1 MNQGDVRQRLEAL
14 EVKLRWQKRA
24 IAGLLVVFLLSA
36 APALTQ
42 APGWFGSLLPAK
54 LASMSFRDGVT
65 PGDVRFGDIS
75 PDRADLPLPE
85 AGNDVLSK
93 IAPEQIIDAGDT
105 LRVGTLH
112 IVNAGGEVV
121 AALGSDES
129 GDGSLVIRNRD
140 GAVVSVVGVDANGHG
155 TLGVLNA
162 AGRVAAAMGADP
174 SEQANGWV
182 DARSATGSAA
192 AFAFDNAGDAT
203 VAVFNSDN
211 ELVSGFGIDENG
223 NGALRISNSAGGIVA
238 AIGADGTEDANGWLD
253 VRNKSGPA
261 AGFSVD
267 ADGDGLAIVGNR
279 DNKAIGILG
288 ANANGHGVIGF
299 MNASERVVAAM
310 GADSTGIG
318 VLNIEGGR
326 FRAFVDGNAN
336 GVAETVGNDRNLRWS
351 SEAAAVG
358 DTGTSTGLIGDFD
371 GDGDVDFNDFLT
383 FARNFGK
390 TSG

>member
-1 MNQGDVRQRLEAL
+1 MDREDVRDRLDVL
-14 EVKLRWQKRA
+14 EDKLRWQKRA
-24 IAGLLVVFLLSA
+24 IAGLLVIFLFSA
-36 APALTQ
+36 SPALTQ
-42 APGWFGSLLPAK
+42 ATKWFNRVLPSK
-54 LASMSFRDGVT
+54 LASFSLRHGTT
-65 PGDVRFGDIS
+65 PGDVRFGDLS

-85 AGNDVLSK
+85 IRDGGLSK

-112 IVNAGGEVV
+112 VVNASGAVV
-121 AALGSDES
+121 AAIGSEES
-129 GDGSLVIRNRD
+129 GDGSLVIRNSN
-140 GAVVSVVGVDANGHG
+140 GAVVSVVGVDGNGHG

-174 SEQANGWV
+174 SELANGWV

-192 AFAFDNAGDAT
+192 ALAFDNAGDAAI
-203 VAVFNSDN
+203 AVFNTDDK
-211 ELVSGFGIDENG
+211 LVSGFGIDENG
-223 NGALRISNSAGGIVA
+223 NGAMRIANSAGGFVA
-238 AIGADGTEDANGWLD
+238 AIGADETEDANGWMD

-267 ADGDGLAIVGNR
+267 RDGDGLVISGNR
-279 DNKAIGILG
+279 NGDAVSIMG
-288 ANANGHGVIGF
+288 ANENGHGIIGF
-299 MNASERVVAAM
+299 KNASGRVVVGM
-310 GADSTGIG
+310 GADSTGFG
-318 VLNIEGGR
+318 GMSIEGGR
-326 FRAFVDGNAN
+326 FRATIDGNAN
-336 GVAETVGNDRNLRWS
+336 GVAETRGNDGVVRWS

-371 GDGDVDFNDFLT
+371 GDGDVDFNDFVT

>member
-42 APGWFGSLLPAK
+42 APEWFGSLLPAK
-54 LASMSFRDGVT
+54 LGSMSFRDGVT

-112 IVNAGGEVV
+112 IVNASGEVV

-129 GDGSLVIRNRD
+129 GDGSLVIGNRD

-192 AFAFDNAGDAT
+192 AFAFDSAGDGPIP
-203 VAVFNSDN
+203 VFTSDN